1 LSAQLCAVTKLLLI
15 LALGGAVA
23 SGLSAKSEPPLLID
37 NSASAPLDA
46 QQ

>member
-1 LSAQLCAVTKLLLI
+1 LVIVTKLLLI

-37 NSASAPLDA
+37 NTASPTLDA